1 MSWSFLLGYLG
12 LQLALSLWLS
22 RRIGSETDYFTG
34 GRRLGTGFI
43 AFSLFATW
51 FGAETCLGSSGAIY
65 ESGLS
70 GARAD
75 PFGYSLCLL
84 LLGLLLAVPL
94 WRGKYMTL
102 GDLYRARFGPGV
114 ERLAVLVLVPSSLI
128 WAAAQVRAFG
138 QVVSTTM
145 ELDVTVAIYASAA
158 FVVAYTFF
166 GGLLGDVYTDVV
178 QGVILALSLLVMLFV
193 SFEALGGVGA
203 ALEKVE
209 PQRWSLL
216 GAGESIW
223 EQLDRWSIPI
233 MGSLVAQEL
242 IARVAASKSAR
253 TAQRAAYMA
262 CFIYLLIGSS
272 PVLLGLMGPSLVP
285 ALEDP
290 EQLLP
295 ALAQRL
301 LPNLWYALFSCALI
315 SAILSTIDSILLA
328 SSALLSHNLVV
339 PMLRLETER
348 ARLMSARVLVV
359 ATGVFSLIVALYAEG
374 VYELVE
380 TASAFGTAGVLVT
393 TLMALY
399 LPFGGKRAAAASLI
413 AGLVTTPLAEF
424 VLELPAPFLASV
436 ATALVTYLLVAK
448 FEPPVARLPLPSTAT
463 VSSGAGRA
471 EPGGELIGKSV
482 H

>member
-1 MSWSFLLGYLG
+1 MSWWFLLGYLG
-12 LQLALSLWLS
+12 LQLALSLWLA
-22 RRIGSETDYFTG
+22 RRIGSESDYFTG

-84 LLGLLLAVPL
+84 LLGLLLAVPI
-94 WRGKYMTL
+94 WRGKYLTL
-102 GDLYRARFGPGV
+102 GDVYRARFGPGV

-138 QVVSTTM
+138 QVVATTM
-145 ELDVTVAIYASAA
+145 SLDVTLAIYLSAA

-166 GGLLGDVYTDVV
+166 GGLLGDVYTDVI
-178 QGVILALSLLVMLFV
+178 QGVILGLSLLVMLYV
-193 SFEALGGVGA
+193 SFRALGGMGP
-203 ALEKVE
+203 ALEQVE
-209 PQRWSLL
+209 AQRWSLFTT
-216 GAGESIW
+216 GESVW
-223 EQLDRWSIPI
+223 VQLDRWSVPI

-242 IARVAASKSAR
+242 IARVSASKSAG
-253 TAQRAAYMA
+253 TARRAAYIA
-262 CFIYLLIGSS
+262 CLLYLVIGAC
-272 PVLLGLMGPSLVP
+272 PVLLGLLGPSLVP
-285 ALEDP
+285 ALDDP

-301 LPNLWYALFSCALI
+301 LPKLWYALFSCALI

-339 PMLRLETER
+339 PLLRLESER
-348 ARLMSARVLVV
+348 ARLVSARVLVV
-359 ATGVFSLIVALYAEG
+359 LTGAFSLVVALYAEG
-374 VYELVE
+374 VYALVE

-393 TLMALY
+393 TLIALY
-399 LPFGGKRAAAASLI
+399 LPVGGKRAAAASLFV
-413 AGLVTTPLAEF
+413 GLVTTPLAEYG
-424 VLELPAPFLASV
+424 LALPAPFLASV
-436 ATALVTYLLVAK
+436 AAALLTYLLVAK
-448 FEPPVARLPLPSTAT
+448 LEPARLAQPVP
-463 VSSGAGRA
+463 
-471 EPGGELIGKSV
+471 
-482 H
+482 